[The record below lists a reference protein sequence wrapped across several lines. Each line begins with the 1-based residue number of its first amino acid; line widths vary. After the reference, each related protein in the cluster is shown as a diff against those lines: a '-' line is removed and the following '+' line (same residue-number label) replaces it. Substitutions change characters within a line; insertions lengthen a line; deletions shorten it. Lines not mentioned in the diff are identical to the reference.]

1 MREREGEKS
10 AVVPRLL
17 RMSQMTF
24 RAPMVRFRLW
34 PWAVGCSLGLSQG
47 TQAGLGL

>member
-1 MREREGEKS
+1 MRKREGERS
-10 AVVPRLL
+10 AVVLRLF

-24 RAPMVRFRLW
+24 RASVVRCRLW